1 MFQLIFNYIKQH
13 KWLYL
18 LIAALLI
25 VYDMTMLVPT
35 KVIQG
40 LVDKLS
46 SQALTAETL
55 WTNVG
60 ILVAATLINYLS
72 AYIWHY
78 KLFQG
83 SVNFKFDMQ
92 WQAFRKLV
100 SMRTPFYEKFRSGDM
115 MTRFSTDVEGLMEM
129 VGYGLMIVVYAG
141 GMIAFIIPTM
151 FLISW
156 QITLLAMLPMLVLM
170 TGSYLISRKQDDL
183 IEERRIAIAEVNN
196 EVLEAVEGIRV
207 TRAYSKKSVQGTRFA
222 KRTRELSHMGDKITA
237 LQSIYHPMGSLLI
250 GLSTTLVLFMGAHC
264 LRLGQVSLGQV
275 IALQLY
281 MVSLIE
287 PFWMLSDFV
296 LVYQTG
302 KTSFSK
308 VNELITT
315 GDDMEADGEKWLA
328 KGQDF
333 VLENYDFAYPN
344 ADRLSLC
351 GINWRLKAGQTV
363 GIVGKTG
370 SGKTTLVRQFLRQY
384 PLGQGTFAVDGQ
396 PITAYKRRSVEDLIG
411 YVPQEHILFSKSVR
425 ENIALGKEDA
435 SQKEIEQAVRTAAF
449 EGDLER
455 MSSGLDTMIGE
466 RGVSISG
473 GQKQRISIARA
484 FLRDPDLLILDDS
497 LSAVDARTERQIIQN
512 IQKERAGKTNIIV
525 THRLSAVNHADWVLV
540 LDDGAIVEEGP
551 PADLLE
557 MGGWYYEQYQRQQTE
572 EKGEE
577 SCA

>member
-1 MFQLIFNYIKQH
+1 MFGLIFNYVKKH
-13 KWLYL
+13 KWMYL
-18 LIAALLI
+18 LIALLLI
-25 VYDMTMLVPT
+25 VYDMIMLVPT

-40 LVDKLS
+40 LVDNLS
-46 SQALTAETL
+46 NQQLTAQVL
-55 WTNVG
+55 WSNVG
-60 ILVAATLINYLS
+60 ILVAATLVNYLS

-78 KLFQG
+78 KLFQA

-151 FLISW
+151 FLMSW
-156 QITLLAMLPMLVLM
+156 QITLVAMIPMAVLM
-170 TGSYLISRKQDDL
+170 TGSYFISRKQDDL
-183 IEERRIAIAEVNN
+183 IEARREAISNLNN

-207 TRAYSKKSVQGTRFA
+207 MRAYSKKARQENRFA
-222 KRTRELSHMGDKITA
+222 KRTSALVTSGDQITA
-237 LQSIYHPMGSLLI
+237 LQSLYQPMGSLLI
-250 GLSTTLVLFMGAHC
+250 GISTVLVLLLGAHF
-264 LRLGQVSLGQV
+264 LKMGQVSLGQV

-287 PFWMLSDFV
+287 PFWMLSDFI

-302 KTSFSK
+302 KTSFAK

-315 GDDMEADGEKWLA
+315 GDDMEVDGEVSLA
-328 KGQDF
+328 PGQDYQF
-333 VLENYDFAYPN
+333 RNYDFSYPK
-344 ADRLSLC
+344 AERPSLR
-351 GINWRLKAGQTV
+351 GINWTLKAGQTV

-370 SGKTTLVRQFLRQY
+370 SGKTSLVRQFLRQY
-384 PLGQGTFAVDGQ
+384 PQGQGEFLVNGL
-396 PITAYKRRSVEDLIG
+396 PITSYMRRSVEQLIG
-411 YVPQEHILFSKSVR
+411 YVPQEHILFSKSVG
-425 ENIALGKEDA
+425 ENIALGKSDA
-435 SQKEIEQAVRTAAF
+435 SQEEILKAVETAAF
-449 EGDLER
+449 EEDLKR
-455 MSSGLDTMIGE
+455 MSAGLETMIGE

-484 FLRDPDLLILDDS
+484 FLCDPDLLILDDS
-497 LSAVDARTERQIIQN
+497 LSAVDARTERQIIHN

-525 THRLSAVNHADWVLV
+525 THRLSAVNHADWILV
-540 LDDGAIVEEGP
+540 LDDGAIVEEGT
-551 PADLLE
+551 PADLLAQ
-557 MGGWYYEQYQRQQTE
+557 GGWYYEQYQRQQSE

-577 SCA
+577 